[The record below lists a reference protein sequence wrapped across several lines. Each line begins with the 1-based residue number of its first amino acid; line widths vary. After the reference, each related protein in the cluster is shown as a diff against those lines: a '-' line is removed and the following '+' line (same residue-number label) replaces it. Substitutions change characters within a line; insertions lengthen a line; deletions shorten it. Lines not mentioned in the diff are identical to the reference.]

1 MKKKIAA
8 AAAGISS
15 LLFPA
20 ITLAHCPLCS
30 VATGALLISARA
42 YGVSDL
48 ITGTLAGAFTAV
60 TAIWIHNWLK
70 AKNKNKSYFPFQGL
84 VLVLVSIFLTVL
96 TFQFVG

>member
-1 MKKKIAA
+1 MRKKIA

-15 LLFPA
+15 LLFPT
-20 ITLAHCPLCS
+20 ITLAHCPLCAA
-30 VATGALLISARA
+30 ATGGLLIAARA

-48 ITGTLAGAFTAV
+48 ITGTLAGAFAAV

-70 AKNKNKSYFPFQGL
+70 QKNKNKSYFPFQGI
-84 VLVLVSIFLTVL
+84 VLVLISILMTVL

>member
-1 MKKKIAA
+1 MKKKIA

-15 LLFPA
+15 LLFPT

-60 TAIWIHNWLK
+60 TAMWLHNWLK

-96 TFQFVG
+96 TFQVVG